1 MNSEFK
7 DRLRQAMEER
17 GMKAVDLSKASGIG
31 KSDISNYLNGKYL
44 AKQDRVYI
52 LANVLGVDPVWLI
65 TGKKAYDSEEEV
77 IETPKT
83 PEARLLARGVD
94 KMPKE
99 QREQLLN
106 VFKAIYPQYAG
117 YFEER
122 ERNQNHDDD

>member
-1 MNSEFK
+1 MTTGEK
-7 DRLRQAMEER
+7 IRQRRLELGMTMEDL
-17 GMKAVDLSKASGIG
+17 GKAIGVQRSAINKYEKGLVDIKSSTLSLIAHAL
-31 KSDISNYLNGKYL
+31 DIPVSALLDDLEEPPDQPQTKE
-44 AKQDRVYI
+44 AK
-52 LANVLGVDPVWLI
+52 
-65 TGKKAYDSEEEV
+65 
-77 IETPKT
+77 
-83 PEARLLARGVD
+83 LLARGVD

>member
-1 MNSEFK
+1 MKTGEK
-7 DRLRQAMEER
+7 IRQRRLELNMTMEDLGRAIGVQRSAINKYEK
-17 GMKAVDLSKASGIG
+17 GIVDIKSSTLSLIAHAL
-31 KSDISNYLNGKYL
+31 DIPVSALLDDLEEPPDQPQTKE
-44 AKQDRVYI
+44 AK
-52 LANVLGVDPVWLI
+52 
-65 TGKKAYDSEEEV
+65 
-77 IETPKT
+77 
-83 PEARLLARGVD
+83 LLARGVD